1 MAEFVAY
8 VASTSLYSDNS
19 SVTFHPNTNFLYSKE
34 TRKKIPM
41 EIVVLPC
48 KSIPTIPTP
57 SKHESLAEFSPKHY
71 KPLINF
77 NNTHLRLPSKLNSRI
92 TDTQLNYLCYKHRLN
107 EAIDVLDSI
116 AQYGFK
122 VKPNTFARLLQ
133 TCIDMKSINLGR
145 EFHKRID
152 LVNVEPF
159 IETKLVSMYAKCGSL
174 EDARKVFD
182 EMRERNLFTW
192 SAMVGACLREERW
205 REVVDLFCSMMEDGV
220 VPDNFLLPKILKA
233 CGNCGDV
240 EACKLIHSMAIR
252 CGMNHEIR
260 VSNSVLAAYS
270 KCRMLGSAR
279 RFFENMEGKD
289 IVSWNSV
296 ITTYCNKGDVGEA
309 QKLFELM
316 LKEGF
321 EPDLRTWNIM
331 IASYN
336 QLGSCDIAL
345 EMMKEM
351 KCFGI
356 TPDVF
361 TWTSMISGL
370 AQNNRTIEALE
381 LFRQMLLEG
390 AEPNGVTLTSA
401 ISASASL
408 KDLYKGKELH
418 SIAFKTGFA
427 DSVLVGNS
435 LIDIYSKCRE
445 LEAAWLVFDSVLEK
459 DVYTWNSMI
468 GGYCQAGY
476 CGNAHD
482 LFMKMQESDV
492 LPNVVTWNAMISGY
506 MQKGAEDQARS
517 LFDIMEK
524 DGKVKRNTAS
534 WNALIAGYLQNG
546 QKNKALEIFRQMQSL
561 NVKPNSVTL
570 LTILPA
576 LANLV
581 SAKKVREIHGCVMRR
596 NLESELSVANSL
608 IDTYAKS
615 GNLVYSKA
623 VFDEM
628 PTKDIVTWNTLIA
641 GFVLHGRPFDA
652 LNLFDK
658 MREMSVKPSR
668 GTFARIISAYGLAKM
683 VDEGKR
689 IFSSMIEEYQILP
702 CLDHCAAMVNLYGR
716 SGRFEEAIAFIE
728 DMLIKPNF
736 SVWVALLTACR
747 IHGNFK
753 LAALAGERLLELQ
766 PKDTVLQQLVSE
778 LHALCGTSKDSL
790 EVKKPER
797 RRENKENLGQ
807 SWIEVKNRVY
817 TFVSGGKC
825 HPNAELAYS
834 RIRSIREKFKGFNSC
849 RMFCFEEEE
858 SEEICVHSEKLAF
871 AFSLAKSPQ
880 ASKTIRIVKNLR
892 MCTDCHFTAKVI
904 SKAYG
909 CDVYVSDS
917 SCLHHFRDG
926 HCSCGDYW

>member
-1 MAEFVAY
+1 
-8 VASTSLYSDNS
+8 
-19 SVTFHPNTNFLYSKE
+19 
-34 TRKKIPM
+34 M

-48 KSIPTIPTP
+48 KSIPPITTP

-71 KPLINF
+71 KPSVNF
-77 NNTHLRLPSKLNSRI
+77 SNNHLKLSSKPNSII
-92 TDTQLNYLCYKHRLN
+92 TDTHLNHLCYKHRLN
-107 EAIDVLDSI
+107 EAIVVLDSI

-122 VKPNTFARLLQ
+122 VKPNTFARLIQ

-152 LVNVEPF
+152 LVNVTPF
-159 IETKLVSMYAKCGSL
+159 IEAKLVSMYAKCGSL

-182 EMRERNLFTW
+182 EIRERNLFTW
-192 SAMVGACLREERW
+192 SAMVGACSRDERW
-205 REVVDLFCSMMEDGV
+205 REVVDLFFSMMEDGV
-220 VPDNFLLPKILKA
+220 VPDNFLFPKILKA

-240 EACKLIHSMAIR
+240 EACKLIHSMVIR
-252 CGMNHEIR
+252 CGMKHEIR
-260 VSNSVLAAYS
+260 VNNSVLGAYS
-270 KCRMLGSAR
+270 KCRMLDSAR
-279 RFFENMEGKD
+279 RFFENMEWKD
-289 IVSWNSV
+289 DVSWNSV
-296 ITTYCNKGDVGEA
+296 ITAYCNKGDVGEA
-309 QKLFELM
+309 QRFFELM
-316 LKEGF
+316 LKEGI
-321 EPDLRTWNIM
+321 EPGLRTWNIM
-331 IASYN
+331 IACYN
-336 QLGSCDIAL
+336 QLGSCDIAM

-351 KCFGI
+351 KSFGI

-370 AQNNRTIEALE
+370 AQNNRRIEALE
-381 LFRQMLLEG
+381 LFRRMLLEG
-390 AEPNGVTLTSA
+390 TKPNGVTLTSA
-401 ISASASL
+401 ISACASL

-418 SIAFKTGFA
+418 SIAFKTGCA

-435 LIDIYSKCRE
+435 LIDIYSKCGE
-445 LEAAWLVFDSVLEK
+445 LEAAQLVFDSVLEK
-459 DVYTWNSMI
+459 DFYTWNSMI

-476 CGNAHD
+476 CGKAHD
-482 LFMKMQESDV
+482 LFMKMQESGL
-492 LPNVVTWNAMISGY
+492 LPNVVTWNAMITGY
-506 MQKGAEDQARS
+506 MQKGAEDQAMI

-524 DGKVKRNTAS
+524 DGKVKRDAAS
-534 WNALIAGYLQNG
+534 WNTLIAGYLQNG

-570 LTILPA
+570 LTILPS

-581 SAKKVREIHGCVMRR
+581 SAKKVQEIHGCVMRWYM
-596 NLESELSVANSL
+596 ESDLSVSNSL
-608 IDTYAKS
+608 VDTYAKS

-628 PTKDIVTWNTLIA
+628 PTKDIVSWNILIG

-652 LNLFDK
+652 LHLFDK
-658 MREMSVKPSR
+658 MREMAVEPSK

-728 DMLIKPNF
+728 DMPIEPDF

-747 IHGNFK
+747 IRGNFK

-766 PKDTVLQQLVSE
+766 PKDTVLHQLVSE
-778 LHALCGTSKDSL
+778 LHALCGIAKDSL
-790 EVKKPER
+790 EVKMPER
-797 RRENKENLGQ
+797 WKENKENVGQ

-817 TFVSGGKC
+817 TFVSGDQC

-834 RIRSIREKFKGFNSC
+834 RIRSIGEKFKGFDSF
-849 RMFCFEEEE
+849 RMFCFDEEE
-858 SEEICVHSEKLAF
+858 SEEICGVHSEKLAF
-871 AFSLAKSPQ
+871 AFSLTKSPH

-926 HCSCGDYW
+926 RCSCGDYW